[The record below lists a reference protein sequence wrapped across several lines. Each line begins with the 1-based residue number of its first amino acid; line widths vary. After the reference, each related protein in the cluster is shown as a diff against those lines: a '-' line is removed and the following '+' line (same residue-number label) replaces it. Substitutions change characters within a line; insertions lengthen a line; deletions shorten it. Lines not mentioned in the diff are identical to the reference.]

1 LQSDDWL
8 YFNHLRPLE
17 LAVSNGVNLRQ
28 LRGYGAALDGG
39 VCDDDGNIVRSSAPD
54 SFMYVDSDRMQ
65 LYRYMKAMLY
75 ALLDNATVCNISD
88 DLDRGVL
95 QSLVVPGDLVYVQ
108 GWHVFSDVQPSPGGA
123 AI

>member
-1 LQSDDWL
+1 
-8 YFNHLRPLE
+8 
-17 LAVSNGVNLRQ
+17 
-28 LRGYGAALDGG
+28 
-39 VCDDDGNIVRSSAPD
+39 
-54 SFMYVDSDRMQ
+54 MYVDSDRMQ

-123 AI
+123 AIWVGTDRRRSDYHVDQ